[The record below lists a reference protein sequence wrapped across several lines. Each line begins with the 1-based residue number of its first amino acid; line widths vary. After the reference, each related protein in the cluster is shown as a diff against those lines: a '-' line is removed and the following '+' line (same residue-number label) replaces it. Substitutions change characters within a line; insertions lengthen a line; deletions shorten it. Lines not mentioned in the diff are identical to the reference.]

1 MPRQS
6 IWSPLN
12 LLIAGLTVIV
22 ILLVIPD
29 QRIAAV
35 PPRDEHYPPPTLTA
49 LARQTASTSTSTA
62 IGTAVATQ
70 IVPATSAPTMTGV
83 VPTRAAAA
91 PTAPLFTPTL
101 AAERTCAPGVPVEIS
116 GTGPPRAA
124 YLLYFDQRAV
134 SGGSVGPDG
143 RFRITLVV
151 GSERA
156 GTYTVTVQ
164 VRGTRQVLRSFTCL
178 VPEATPTPLPVRAV
192 PQ

>member
-1 MPRQS
+1 
-6 IWSPLN
+6 
-12 LLIAGLTVIV
+12 
-22 ILLVIPD
+22 
-29 QRIAAV
+29 
-35 PPRDEHYPPPTLTA
+35 
-49 LARQTASTSTSTA
+49 
-62 IGTAVATQ
+62 
-70 IVPATSAPTMTGV
+70 
-83 VPTRAAAA
+83 
-91 PTAPLFTPTL
+91 
-101 AAERTCAPGVPVEIS
+101 VPVEIS

-124 YLLYFDQRAV
+124 YLLYFGQRAV

-164 VRGTRQVLRSFTCL
+164 VRGTKQVLRSFTCL